1 MGSITFRGLT
11 GRSVIYTDE
20 TEITDVNVIDVLN
33 KALILHNKNSMEI
46 DYLYRYYKGE
56 QPIIHRT
63 KEIRPEINNI
73 IVENRANEIVTFK
86 VAYLVGAPIQYVNRG
101 KEEVLE
107 ERATVSHFPTPWA
120 KRTSPRLRFTL
131 STRAILSLYIRANSV
146 SVVSWDVWYFISRT
160 GEFVTAFIPIAST
173 MRLKITR

>member
-20 TEITDVNVIDVLN
+20 AEITDVNVIDVLN

-107 ERATVSHFPTPWA
+107 DIN
-120 KRTSPRLRFTL
+120 KL
-131 STRAILSLYIRANSV
+131 N
-146 SVVSWDVWYFISRT
+146 
-160 GEFVTAFIPIAST
+160 EFVFAEDKATKDKELAEWFTICGTGYRIALPDPVGEEDESPFE
-173 MRLKITR
+173 I